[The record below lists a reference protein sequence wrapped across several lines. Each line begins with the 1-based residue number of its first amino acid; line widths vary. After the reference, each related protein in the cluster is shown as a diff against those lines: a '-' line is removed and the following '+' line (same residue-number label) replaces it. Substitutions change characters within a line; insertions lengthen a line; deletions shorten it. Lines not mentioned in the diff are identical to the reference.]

1 MDRDA
6 LPTEEE
12 SLLLTKQWLKRV
24 ALRRLSF
31 VHGHRRRQRAAIHEL
46 PERREPFLGWRAI
59 RIAMDRKEILRD
71 SSVLSCV
78 PLLSVN
84 CASCSRCHLC

>member
-12 SLLLTKQWLKRV
+12 QFAAYKQWLKRV
-24 ALRRLSF
+24 ARKRLSF
-31 VHGHRRRQRAAIHEL
+31 VPWTSARQRAAIHEL
-46 PERREPFLGWRAI
+46 PERREPVPRLGAI

-71 SSVLSCV
+71 QLRAICV
-78 PLLSVN
+78 PRLSVN
-84 CASCSRCHLC
+84 CALCSR

>member
-12 SLLLTKQWLKRV
+12 QFVLTKQWLKRV
-24 ALRRLSF
+24 ARRRLSF
-31 VHGHRRRQRAAIHEL
+31 VPWHRRRQRAAIHEL
-46 PERREPFLGWRAI
+46 PERREPVPGWRAI

-71 SSVLSCV
+71 QLPLSCV
-78 PLLSVN
+78 PRLSVN
-84 CASCSRCHLC
+84 CALCSR